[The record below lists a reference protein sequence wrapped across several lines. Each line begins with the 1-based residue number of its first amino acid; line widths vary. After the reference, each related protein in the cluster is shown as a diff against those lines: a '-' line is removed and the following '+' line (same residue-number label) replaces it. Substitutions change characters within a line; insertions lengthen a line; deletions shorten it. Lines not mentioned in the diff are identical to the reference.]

1 MTKIVEIMKL
11 EVEGGT
17 EVILAYGDDRQLYI
31 NGEPVHSESRLT
43 LTFWQ
48 KVLGVGAAL
57 GAIGSG
63 LSDLVGMIRSFF

>member
-1 MTKIVEIMKL
+1 MTKITEILKF
-11 EVEGGT
+11 ETEGGKD
-17 EVILAYGDDRQLYI
+17 VILAYGDDRQLYI

-57 GAIGSG
+57 GAIGFG
-63 LSDLVGMIRSFF
+63 LADLVGMVRSFW